1 MLFHTSRS
9 TFSAPSPWLRSW
21 RLLRPIALLAVFPL
35 AFPTTAVAQTA
46 KIVPPGLTNACLGY
60 PQLTNVAYFN
70 DGKRGA
76 PMRAWAEPN
85 ESSQIVAT
93 LAFGAELRG
102 RPTYTVIGT
111 DGEWLHV
118 NVPARPNGLTGYVR
132 KKDVKTYQHP
142 WTIVVELGRKQL
154 TVCNSGRPV
163 QREKVGIGIAAKPT
177 PTGSCFTVELI
188 KTKKP
193 AGAYGPYAYGLSCF
207 SDVVFSF
214 GAGGDGRLGIHGTND
229 PGRLGTAVS
238 SGCIRVSNAGITKM
252 AKTLP
257 VGVPVYIV

>member
-1 MLFHTSRS
+1 MLSITSL
-9 TFSAPSPWLRSW
+9 FSRRFS
-21 RLLRPIALLAVFPL
+21 PIAA
-35 AFPTTAVAQTA
+35 AVAVAAATLAMPLTA
-46 KIVPPGLTNACLGY
+46 FAQGTPKVVPPGTTNSCLGY

-76 PMRAWAEPN
+76 PMKVWSAADEA
-85 ESSQIVAT
+85 SQVVAT

-102 RPTYTVIGT
+102 RPTYTVIST
-111 DGEWLHV
+111 AGEWLHV

-142 WTIVVELGRKQL
+142 WGIVIELGKKQL
-154 TVCNSGRPV
+154 TVCNSGRAV
-163 QREKVGIGIAAKPT
+163 QREKIAVGKAAAPT

-214 GAGGDGRLGIHGTND
+214 GAGGDGRLGIHGTNA
-229 PGRLGTAVS
+229 PGSLGTAAS
-238 SGCIRVSNAGITKM
+238 SGCIRVSNTGITKM

-257 VGVPVYIV
+257 VGVPVFIVS